1 MAEAVVL
8 SLFALALFGC
18 VIFGLSVLWALVF
31 GLLLFMGY
39 GMYKGHDMRTLLAHA
54 LSGIKTVKSILV
66 TFVLIGVITALWRA
80 GGTIPYIICRTLP
93 LCDERIILLAAFLLC
108 SLISFLTGTAFGTAA
123 TVGVI
128 CSAIAAG
135 MGVPAAYVGGAVL
148 SGSYFGDRCSPMSTS
163 ALLVSSLTG
172 TDLFH
177 NLRAMAKTA
186 FIPFAA
192 SAGLYTLLGLGLS
205 GSYDVSRML
214 SLFSSAFALRPVVLI
229 PAAVIVVLSLFRVNV
244 KLTMGVSILC
254 SAAVC
259 VFVQG
264 IAPSALLSIAV
275 LGFRPGSSELAALL
289 SGGGIVSMVKV
300 FCIVCI
306 SSCYPGIFNC
316 TGLLDSTRRMLGALC
331 RRVSPFGCVLLSSV
345 LTAIIS
351 CNQTLTV
358 MLTQQLCLDVEHD
371 NAAFALDLENSAIV
385 IAPLVPW
392 SIAGA
397 VPLASVGA
405 PTVSIL
411 FAFYLYLI
419 PLCALIAALHRRNA
433 ARTISAAD

>member
-18 VIFGLSVLWALVF
+18 VVLGVSVLWALVF

-39 GMYKGHDMRTLLAHA
+39 GMHKGHSIRALLTLAV
-54 LSGIKTVKSILV
+54 SGIKTVKSILV
-66 TFVLIGVITALWRA
+66 TFVLIGVITALWRV
-80 GGTIPYIICRTLP
+80 GGTIPYIICRALP
-93 LCDERIILLAAFLLC
+93 FCDERIILLAAFLLC

-163 ALLVSSLTG
+163 ALLVSTLTD

-186 FIPFAA
+186 FIPFAVT
-192 SAGLYTLLGLGLS
+192 AGLYTLLGHGLH
-205 GSYDVSRML
+205 GSYDVSRMQA
-214 SLFSSAFALRPVVLI
+214 LFASAFTLRPVVLI

-259 VFVQG
+259 LLVQG
-264 IAPSALLSIAV
+264 TAPSALLSAAV
-275 LGFRPGSSELAALL
+275 LGFQPESGELAALL

-306 SSCYPGIFNC
+306 SSCYPGIFDG
-316 TGLLDSTRRMLGALC
+316 TGLLDSTRRALGKLC
-331 RRVSPFGCVLLSSV
+331 RRVSPFGCILLSSV
-345 LTAIIS
+345 LTAVIS

-358 MLTQQLCLDVEHD
+358 MLTQQLCLDLEHD
-371 NAAFALDLENSAIV
+371 SSAFALDLEDSAIV

-405 PTVSIL
+405 PTVSII

-419 PLCALIAALHRRNA
+419 PLCSLIAALCRRNNA
-433 ARTISAAD
+433 KKPTSR